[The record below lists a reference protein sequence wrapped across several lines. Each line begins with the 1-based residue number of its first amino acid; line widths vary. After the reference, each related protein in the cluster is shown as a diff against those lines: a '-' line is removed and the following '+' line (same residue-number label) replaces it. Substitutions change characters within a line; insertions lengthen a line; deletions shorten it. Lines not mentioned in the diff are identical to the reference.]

1 MCCKSKKISFCW
13 SNNCQTETD
22 KDPLL
27 VQDQFVPATL
37 IPELAPLPRLASYW
51 NYIILPDRLFPNLK
65 EVKLAETRV
74 YHCAPSLPASHSAPP
89 SPATP
94 PGRVCVCVGGVI

>member
-1 MCCKSKKISFCW
+1 MPSQCAVKAKITFSW

-51 NYIILPDRLFPNLK
+51 NYIILPDRLFPNLS
-65 EVKLAETRV
+65 EVKVAETGE
-74 YHCAPSLPASHSAPP
+74 YHCAPS
-89 SPATP
+89 
-94 PGRVCVCVGGVI
+94 